1 MSEVSFSNLFHPGQ
15 RFIEGAYQSSLNK
28 TDFILSNG
36 IVLDVLR
43 DVNFDKESTKV
54 LPQYSIK
61 AKIIGEGVLV
71 EQEDDVFSSSEVD
84 DWYVPLLSTHT
95 ISLPEI
101 GEEILIIR
109 ETTESD
115 SKGYWIGRVNN
126 SPWLSTHLVGDNNSQ
141 DALGETGLDIDVV
154 GMNDINNDIQPERTI
169 RNTGVPALL
178 GDVIQQGRT
187 RTFIRHSFSPRR
199 SKRGIL
205 EMGIM
210 NRDFYAL
217 RDNIA
222 TIGRTATKVIHVEK
236 GKLSDIGSLKK
247 VTPVAKIISTP
258 LGTRMINDKDAVRN
272 FIATIADETYTI
284 SLEQDAERSLNRHV
298 LGEKLVL
305 YEENIGA
312 IFAQTLDKLG
322 DVVTSIED
330 FLNHFLNHTHAIP
343 EINFQIPDKEI
354 KFRDSRRD
362 PDTLVYQRPSVV
374 EVDGRTISIPQPPTI
389 KTGALRT
396 VVKKQKIN
404 YDVISIG
411 GESSTRFTTTPESS
425 PATHFIDTSLGQRKN
440 DFAEQINELTTL
452 ISNARDIL
460 SKRHYLN

>member
-1 MSEVSFSNLFHPGQ
+1 M
-15 RFIEGAYQSSLNK
+15 
-28 TDFILSNG
+28 
-36 IVLDVLR
+36 
-43 DVNFDKESTKV
+43 
-54 LPQYSIK
+54 
-61 AKIIGEGVLV
+61 LV
-71 EQEDDVFSSSEVD
+71 EDDQIFSSAEVD

-109 ETTESD
+109 ETTDSS

-126 SPWLSTHLVGDNNSQ
+126 SPWINTHLVGDNHV
-141 DALGETGLDIDVV
+141 DGALGETGFDMDVTTMSNV
-154 GMNDINNDIQPERTI
+154 NTDIQPANTT

-187 RTFIRHSFSPRR
+187 RTFIRHSFSPAR

-210 NRDFYAL
+210 NKRFYPL
-217 RDNIA
+217 KDNIA
-222 TIGRTATKVIHVEK
+222 TIGRTATKVIHIER
-236 GKLSDIGSLKK
+236 GKLSDIGSIRKL
-247 VTPVAKIISTP
+247 TPTPKIILTP
-258 LGTRMINDKDAVRN
+258 LGPRKVLDKNSVRN
-272 FIATIADETYTI
+272 MIATIADETYTI
-284 SLEQDAERSLNRHV
+284 SLEQDAEKFLNRHV
-298 LGEKLVL
+298 LGEKLVS

-404 YDVISIG
+404 YEAISIG